1 MIIGCDKMEKD
12 NDSLKLENQLCF
24 PIYLCSKEII
34 RKYTPWL
41 EEIDLTYTQ
50 YIVMMYFWEK
60 EKSNVKEVGK
70 TLLLD
75 SSTLTPLLKKLENKG
90 FITRV
95 RSTIDERNLEI
106 QLTKKGRELK
116 DKAKLIPEKIG
127 KCIALSEEE
136 ATTLY
141 SLMYKILMNVERNEI

>member
-1 MIIGCDKMEKD
+1 MEKD
-12 NDSLKLENQLCF
+12 NDSLKLKNQLCF

-90 FITRV
+90 FITRT

-106 QLTKKGRELK
+106 QITKKGRELK
-116 DKAKLIPEKIG
+116 DKAKLIPEKMG

-141 SLMYKILMNVERNEI
+141 SLMYKILMNVERDEI

>member
-1 MIIGCDKMEKD
+1 MEKD
-12 NDSLKLENQLCF
+12 NDSLKLKNQLCF

-50 YIVMMYFWEK
+50 YIVMMYFLEK
-60 EKSNVKEVGK
+60 EKSNVKEIGK

-75 SSTLTPLLKKLENKG
+75 SSTLTPLLKKLESKG

-95 RSTIDERNLEI
+95 RSTIDERNLEVQI
-106 QLTKKGRELK
+106 TEKGRKLK
-116 DKAKLIPEKIG
+116 DKAKLIPEKMG

-141 SLMYKILMNVERNEI
+141 SLMHKVLMNVERYEK